1 MEAGLGRFGDR
12 RLQKGG
18 RSFWAG
24 SLPLAAES
32 CGCVDWA
39 ALGQE
44 RFV

>member
-1 MEAGLGRFGDR
+1 MELDLGRFGDR

-18 RSFWAG
+18 PFFWAG
-24 SLPLAAES
+24 SLRRAAEG

-44 RFV
+44 RSA